1 MAELKELRKTFS
13 EEMEK
18 HMEKNEKIVFFDAD
32 LAKGIGTLNLHR
44 KFPDRAFNV
53 GVAEANMASVA
64 AGMSSYGYLPFITT
78 LPPAASRTR
87 SRFPA
92 CMPGRTSRSWAA
104 IPAFRRRSTA
114 APTCPWRISA

>member
-64 AGMSSYGYLPFITT
+64 AGMSS
-78 LPPAASRTR
+78 
-87 SRFPA
+87 
-92 CMPGRTSRSWAA
+92 
-104 IPAFRRRSTA
+104 
-114 APTCPWRISA
+114 